1 MKTIVLPNSTIALL
15 NGFAAEQRGRTINW
29 LRLQLGL
36 SRSDAEDVFQDS
48 FLILYENLANGT
60 LAELPR
66 SLSAYMNE
74 TCRRKALELLRDNEK
89 KRGKGTTEAESDH
102 QNLEEG
108 KDETIPFFDDSLLDE
123 VLEMDEA
130 TVNAERVERQES
142 AVREVVRE
150 LPDPC
155 NKLLWGYYFENLS
168 MKDMASMYGYKSPES
183 VKVMKSR
190 CMTRFETRMR
200 EVYKRLFNE

>member
-29 LRLQLGL
+29 LRSQLGL
-36 SRSDAEDVFQDS
+36 STSDAEDVFQDS
-48 FLILYENLANGT
+48 FLVLYENLANGT

-66 SLSAYMNE
+66 SLSAYLNE

-89 KRGKGTTEAESDH
+89 KHGKGTTEAESDR

-108 KDETIPFFDDSLLDE
+108 EDETIPFFDDSLLDE
-123 VLEMDEA
+123 VLEMDEV
-130 TVNAERVERQES
+130 TVNAERVERQEA

-155 NKLLWGYYFENLS
+155 NKLLWGYYFEDLS
-168 MKDMASMYGYKSPES
+168 MKDMAAMYKYKSPES

-200 EVYKRLFNE
+200 EVFTRLFNE

>member
-1 MKTIVLPNSTIALL
+1 VKTIVLPNSTIALL

-29 LRLQLGL
+29 LRSQLGL

-48 FLILYENLANGT
+48 FLVLYENLANGT

-66 SLSAYMNE
+66 SLSAYLNE

-89 KRGKGTTEAESDH
+89 KHGKGTTEAESDR

-108 KDETIPFFDDSLLDE
+108 EDETIPFFDDSLLDE
-123 VLEMDEA
+123 VLEMDEV
-130 TVNAERVERQES
+130 TVNAERVERQEA

-155 NKLLWGYYFENLS
+155 NKLLWGYYFEDLS
-168 MKDMASMYGYKSPES
+168 MKDMAAMYKYKSPES

-200 EVYKRLFNE
+200 EVFTRLFNE

>member
-15 NGFAAEQRGRTINW
+15 NGFAAEQRSRTINW
-29 LRLQLGL
+29 LRSQLGL
-36 SRSDAEDVFQDS
+36 STSDAEDVFQDS
-48 FLILYENLANGT
+48 FLVLYENLANGT
-60 LAELPR
+60 LTELPR
-66 SLSAYMNE
+66 SLSAYLNE
-74 TCRRKALELLRDNEK
+74 TCRRKALELLRDNGK
-89 KRGKGTTEAESDH
+89 KHGKGTTEAESDR
-102 QNLEEG
+102 QDLEEG
-108 KDETIPFFDDSLLDE
+108 EGEAVSFFDDSLLDE

-130 TVNAERVERQES
+130 MVNAERVERQEA

-155 NKLLWGYYFENLS
+155 NKILWGYYFENLS
-168 MKDMASMYGYKSPES
+168 MKDMAAMYKYKSPES

-200 EVYKRLFNE
+200 EVYKRLFNV

>member
-15 NGFAAEQRGRTINW
+15 NGFANEQRARTINW
-29 LRLQLGL
+29 LRSQLGL
-36 SRSDAEDVFQDS
+36 STSDAEDVFQDS
-48 FLILYENLANGT
+48 FLVMYENLTNGT
-60 LAELPR
+60 LTELPR
-66 SLSAYMNE
+66 SLSAYLNE
-74 TCRRKALELLRDNEK
+74 ICRRKALEVLRAIEK
-89 KRGKGTTEAESDH
+89 KRGQGTVEAENDR
-102 QNLEEG
+102 QDLEE
-108 KDETIPFFDDSLLDE
+108 DSVEALSDFDDSLLDE

-130 TVNAERVERQES
+130 TVNAERIDRQEA

-168 MKDMASMYGYKSPES
+168 MKDMAAMYKYKSAES

-200 EVYKRLFNE
+200 EVFKRLYNE

>member
-29 LRLQLGL
+29 LRSQLGL

-48 FLILYENLANGT
+48 FLVLYENLANGT

-66 SLSAYMNE
+66 SLSAYLNE

-89 KRGKGTTEAESDH
+89 KHGKGTTEAESDR

-108 KDETIPFFDDSLLDE
+108 EDETIPFFDDSLLDE
-123 VLEMDEA
+123 VLEMDEV
-130 TVNAERVERQES
+130 TVNAERVERQEA

-155 NKLLWGYYFENLS
+155 NKLLWGYYFEDLS
-168 MKDMASMYGYKSPES
+168 MKDMAAMYKYKSPES

-200 EVYKRLFNE
+200 EVFTRLFNE

>member
-29 LRLQLGL
+29 LRSQLGL
-36 SRSDAEDVFQDS
+36 STSDAEDVFQDS
-48 FLILYENLANGT
+48 FLVLYENLTNGT
-60 LAELPR
+60 LIELPR
-66 SLSAYMNE
+66 SLSAYLNE

-89 KRGKGTTEAESDH
+89 KRGKGSTDAESDR
-102 QNLEEG
+102 QNLEE
-108 KDETIPFFDDSLLDE
+108 DESETIPLFNESLLDE
-123 VLEMDEA
+123 VLEMDEV
-130 TVNAERVERQES
+130 TVNAERIERQES

-150 LPDPC
+150 LPEPC

-168 MKDMASMYGYKSPES
+168 MKEMAAMYKYKSPES

-200 EVYKRLFNE
+200 EVYKRLFND

>member
-15 NGFAAEQRGRTINW
+15 NCFAAEQRGRTINW
-29 LRLQLGL
+29 LRSQLGL

-48 FLILYENLANGT
+48 FLVLYENLANGT

-66 SLSAYMNE
+66 SLSAYLNE

-89 KRGKGTTEAESDH
+89 KHGKGTTEAESDR

-108 KDETIPFFDDSLLDE
+108 EDETIPFFDDSLLDE

-130 TVNAERVERQES
+130 TVNAERVERQEA

-155 NKLLWGYYFENLS
+155 NKLLWGYYFEDLS
-168 MKDMASMYGYKSPES
+168 MKDMAAMYKYKSPES

-200 EVYKRLFNE
+200 EVFTRLFNE

>member
-29 LRLQLGL
+29 LRSQLGL
-36 SRSDAEDVFQDS
+36 SRSDAEDIFQDS
-48 FLILYENLANGT
+48 FLILHENLTNGT

-66 SLSAYMNE
+66 SLSAYLNE
-74 TCRRKALELLRDNEK
+74 TCRRKALEILRDNEK
-89 KRGKGTTEAESDH
+89 KYGKGTTEAESDR

-108 KDETIPFFDDSLLDE
+108 EARAIPCFDDSLLEE
-123 VLEMDEA
+123 VLEMDEV
-130 TVNAERVERQES
+130 TVNAERVERQEA

-155 NKLLWGYYFENLS
+155 NKLLWGYYFEDLS
-168 MKDMASMYGYKSPES
+168 MKDMAAMYKYKSPES

-200 EVYKRLFNE
+200 EIFTRLFNE

>member
-29 LRLQLGL
+29 LRSQLGL

-48 FLILYENLANGT
+48 FLVLYENLTNGT

-66 SLSAYMNE
+66 SLSAYLNE
-74 TCRRKALELLRDNEK
+74 TCRRKALEILRDNVK
-89 KRGKGTTEAESDH
+89 KYGKGTIEAESDR
-102 QNLEEG
+102 QNLEE
-108 KDETIPFFDDSLLDE
+108 DEARAIPCFDDSLLEE
-123 VLEMDEA
+123 VLEMDEV
-130 TVNAERVERQES
+130 TVNAERVERQEA

-155 NKLLWGYYFENLS
+155 NKLLWGYYFEDLS
-168 MKDMASMYGYKSPES
+168 MKDMAAMYKYKSPES

-200 EVYKRLFNE
+200 EVFTRLFNE

>member
-15 NGFAAEQRGRTINW
+15 NGFAAEQRGRTIIW
-29 LRLQLGL
+29 LRSQLGL

-48 FLILYENLANGT
+48 FLVLYENLANGT

-66 SLSAYMNE
+66 SLSAYLNE

-89 KRGKGTTEAESDH
+89 KHGKGTTEAESDR

-108 KDETIPFFDDSLLDE
+108 EDETIPFFDDSLLDE

-130 TVNAERVERQES
+130 TVNAERVERQEA

-155 NKLLWGYYFENLS
+155 NKLLWGYYFEDLS
-168 MKDMASMYGYKSPES
+168 MKDMAAMYKYKSPES

-200 EVYKRLFNE
+200 EVFTRLFNE

>member
-29 LRLQLGL
+29 LRSQLGL
-36 SRSDAEDVFQDS
+36 SRSDAEDIFQDS

-60 LAELPR
+60 LAKLPR
-66 SLSAYMNE
+66 SLSAYLNE
-74 TCRRKALELLRDNEK
+74 TCRRKALEILRDNEK
-89 KRGKGTTEAESDH
+89 KNGKGTIDAESDR
-102 QNLEEG
+102 QDLEEG
-108 KDETIPFFDDSLLDE
+108 EGEMIPSFDSSLLEE

-130 TVNAERVERQES
+130 AINAERVDRQEA

-155 NKLLWGYYFENLS
+155 NKLLWGYYFEDLS
-168 MKDMASMYGYKSPES
+168 MKDMAAMYKYKSPES

-200 EVYKRLFNE
+200 EVFSRLFNE